1 MCAPGHAEWGVCLLL
16 EQVVGLTDTWQMAVC
31 DESCRVGGPGW
42 GGDRAR
48 GQRGLVTGEGRDMEG
63 RVWSCS
69 TGGNDSIPKGEGR
82 GEMWT
87 H

>member
-16 EQVVGLTDTWQMAVC
+16 ELRSASPTLGRRQLVMRAAEWADQ
-31 DESCRVGGPGW
+31 GG
-42 GGDRAR
+42 AETEQEVR
-48 GQRGLVTGEGRDMEG
+48 GELVTGGRG
-63 RVWSCS
+63 GIWSCS
-69 TGGNDSIPKGEGR
+69 TGGNDSITKGEGR